1 MRPGAKDFG
10 IWQRYKTPEFIM
22 QIQNP
27 DPDSKLMRRHRIC
40 IRMTRRQIQN
50 STEKNLKTSV
60 RDPDHL
66 QLGQVVSESGS
77 ESKKIV
83 PDLDLRTDSIILIF
97 DIKICIIFA
106 YFTSKSKITY
116 PLENLILL

>member
-1 MRPGAKDFG
+1 MRPGVKDFG

-22 QIQNP
+22 QILNP
-27 DPDSKLMRRHRIC
+27 DPDSKLMRRHRIW

-50 STEKNLKTSV
+50 SIEKILKTSV

-77 ESKKIV
+77 ESENIV
-83 PDLDLRTDSIILIF
+83 PDPDLRTDPTVRKFCGWIQI
-97 DIKICIIFA
+97 DR
-106 YFTSKSKITY
+106 
-116 PLENLILL
+116 

>member
-1 MRPGAKDFG
+1 MANIRNTIIDNGD
-10 IWQRYKTPEFIM
+10 
-22 QIQNP
+22 P
-27 DPDSKLMRRHRIC
+27 DPGFKKMRIRRDRIW
-40 IRMTRRQIQN
+40 IRMTRRHIQN

-66 QLGQVVSESGS
+66 QLGKVISESGS

-97 DIKICIIFA
+97 DIKIFTIFA
-106 YFTSKSKITY
+106 CFTSKRSYSSLITY
-116 PLENLILL
+116 IST